1 MPPHAPDGETRT
13 SRIVGSVD
21 FVRPKLPST
30 SDDATSDAKLITL
43 TGTRC
48 SMPYTIKCSASSFL
62 PTITDP
68 DVARVRMGQIAS
80 DVFAECESKLSN
92 YNPASEVNA
101 VNALTSTDES
111 HSMSSALRDV
121 VLCAKELVKLTR
133 GAFDPSVA
141 PLLEHYEDMAGR
153 SSRGRLSAA
162 ANGGGNAGGVH
173 SAPLSPIAERSD
185 STALSEDTANANDND
200 ERSDVDVETIRR
212 QRVVVDYWRSLLS
225 AGFAGDPSDA
235 RVTRTVRRLLE
246 VGNWANAFSVGVEAE
261 GDATGNS
268 GGTADLQSPRG
279 KLWRGMSE
287 VRRGES
293 GLSSKSGEGEEQVVK
308 IRKKHVEARL
318 DLSGIA
324 KGWAV
329 DKIAEA
335 LPSPCYVE
343 WGGDIKVRGK
353 HPSGRNWVVAVP
365 EPPTLAE
372 IKTRVARAKRAGQK
386 GPVFVLA
393 DEYQKD
399 EEEAKKEGKTG
410 TDTERDRDYLAI
422 LELKDGEAVA
432 TSGDYEKVIERDGKL
447 YSHVI
452 NPHLGR
458 LLELNQTTLAQA
470 VVVAKSC
477 MVADAL
483 ATAAISKE
491 DPSQARAML
500 DKFRTGYARC

>member
-1 MPPHAPDGETRT
+1 
-13 SRIVGSVD
+13 
-21 FVRPKLPST
+21 
-30 SDDATSDAKLITL
+30 
-43 TGTRC
+43 
-48 SMPYTIKCSASSFL
+48 MPYTIKCAASSFL
-62 PTITDP
+62 PNITDP
-68 DVARVRMGQIAS
+68 DTALVRMEQIAS
-80 DVFAECESKLSN
+80 SIFAECESKLSN
-92 YNPASEVNA
+92 FNPDSEVNK
-101 VNALTSTDES
+101 VNAMVSTDET
-111 HSMSSALRDV
+111 HAMSDALKEV
-121 VLCAKELVKLTR
+121 VLCSKDLVKMTR

-141 PLLEHYEDMAGR
+141 PLLAHYEDMAGR
-153 SSRGRLSAA
+153 SRARLAA
-162 ANGGGNAGGVH
+162 AAVASNGSTGSNGVSNGGPL

-185 STALSEDTANANDND
+185 STLSEDNDGNDND
-200 ERSDVDVETIRR
+200 ESNDVDVETIRR

-246 VGNWANAFSVGVEAE
+246 VGQWANAFSVGVESEANVD
-261 GDATGNS
+261 GSSNA
-268 GGTADLQSPRG
+268 GTSNGVLQSPRG

-293 GLSSKSGEGEEQVVK
+293 GLSSKSGEGQVEIVK
-308 IRKKHVEARL
+308 IRKKHVDARL

-372 IKTRVARAKRAGQK
+372 LKTRVARAKRAGQV

-393 DEYQKD
+393 DEHQKHED
-399 EEEAKKEGKTG
+399 ANDKGNG
-410 TDTERDRDYLAI
+410 GTEREYLAV

-432 TSGDYEKVIERDGKL
+432 TSGDHESEWGPSHCFLL
-447 YSHVI
+447 YLACLSDLVF
-452 NPHLGR
+452 LLFSRRGR
-458 LLELNQTTLAQA
+458 
-470 VVVAKSC
+470 S
-477 MVADAL
+477 
-483 ATAAISKE
+483 
-491 DPSQARAML
+491 
-500 DKFRTGYARC
+500 